1 MVLLREGLSEQHGPE
16 LLEEG
21 GGKVKGGTKAVDIL
35 GKLMENF
42 EVCSQWS

>member
-35 GKLMENF
+35 GKLMEYL
-42 EVCSQWS
+42 EICLC